1 MTSRSVPTYRPGA
14 ASSRG
19 PRRGHTPRMGGTK
32 DHLGALARTLPPHEA
47 RDEGG
52 VRALYVLDPGGHLV
66 ELLTRPY
73 VYAFA
78 NWQA

>member
-1 MTSRSVPTYRPGA
+1 
-14 ASSRG
+14 
-19 PRRGHTPRMGGTK
+19 
-32 DHLGALARTLPPHEA
+32 LGALARTLPPHEA